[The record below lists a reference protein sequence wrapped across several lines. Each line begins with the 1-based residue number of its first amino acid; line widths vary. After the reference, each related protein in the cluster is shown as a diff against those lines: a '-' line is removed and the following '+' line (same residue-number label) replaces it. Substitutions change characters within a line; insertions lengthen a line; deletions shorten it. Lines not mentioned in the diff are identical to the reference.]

1 MTNHPSLPNNTTDG
15 GDVAQAIKPKV
26 GLLQGLLLAPK
37 QAPVTTS
44 AKANTYKTLSILIP
58 IFNEVSTLLPLLER
72 LQAVDFLGLQPQLI
86 LVDDGSTDGTRALLE
101 DLRDNTQHTV
111 CFHTHNQGKGAALQT
126 ALRHATG
133 DIIIIQDADLEYDPQ
148 DYPALLQLIV
158 DGRADVV
165 YGSRMNASKPV
176 RAFNIWHYFGNKL
189 LTLLTN
195 VLYNTT
201 LSDMETCYKA
211 FRADVF
217 NNITLRSQ
225 RFDFEPEITAKI
237 LKQGFR
243 LYEMPIAYFGR
254 NFNEGKKISWKDGIW
269 AAWAL
274 LRYRFSD

>member
-1 MTNHPSLPNNTTDG
+1 MTSPSTPQPNDCQ
-15 GDVAQAIKPKV
+15 AQAIKPKH
-26 GLLQGLLLAPK
+26 GLLQGLLLTPK
-37 QAPVTTS
+37 VAS
-44 AKANTYKTLSILIP
+44 AVALTPATAYHTISILIP
-58 IFNEVSTLLPLLER
+58 VFNEVATLLTLLDR
-72 LQAVDFLGLQPQLI
+72 VQAVDFLGLVPQLI
-86 LVDDGSTDGTRALLE
+86 LVDDGSTDGTKALLE
-101 DLRDNTQHTV
+101 DIRDQTQHTV

-176 RAFNIWHYFGNKL
+176 RAFNVWHYFGNKV

-211 FRADVF
+211 FNASVF
-217 NNITLRSQ
+217 NNITVRSQ